1 MGVNT
6 SDIWSLSVEDREDAL
21 IDVARLLESTARD
34 AAFVGEGKF
43 PLLSTNMAE
52 AIRANADELARDVPE
67 NADRVLKQAAS
78 MITQFKTAYPHR
90 AVSLAMH

>member
-1 MGVNT
+1 MEQNIEIMKNASVSEREEIIIDFARWLETT
-6 SDIWSLSVEDREDAL
+6 SQDAL
-21 IDVARLLESTARD
+21 VY
-34 AAFVGEGKF
+34 GEGRF
-43 PLLSTNMAE
+43 ALMSANLAQ